1 MNLDTWT
8 AKKTLT
14 TATRTMPASPV
25 SYYDVASGVVAGKS
39 AFVAVG
45 PEVVA
50 TSLDGG
56 ATWTATR
63 KGLETYS
70 GVAFGNGM
78 FVAVG
83 GHRTRWDGVT
93 WATAQSQQV
102 GGITNVLRAIAFGGR
117 RQNGLFVA
125 VGDGGT
131 IKTTSD
137 GISWTTVTSGI
148 SDGLQAIAYGKQ
160 RFVAAAGSQILTSPD
175 GVTWT
180 KQVTPGIVNKMQT
193 LAFGD
198 GRFLGVDSGLKVFTS
213 LDGVSWTTTMG
224 TVPTLGAQVNGIVYA
239 FDTWVAADSAGS
251 VYTSPTGGTPWVKRP
266 YPVLVATQLGGIAYG
281 TNRCVAVAADGQVV
295 RSEEYPS
302 AALLALTCSTGQVT
316 PSLDPERLAYDAEL
330 TEAFA
335 SVTPTSQDGAT
346 IKVRFDAGAD
356 EVVTSGTAS
365 AVSQSG
371 GRSHKF
377 SITLRARNGYTRVY
391 VLGVSQKPAA
401 LRVPDPLRPT
411 PWP

>member
-25 SYYDVASGVVAGKS
+25 SYSDVAFGVVAGKS

-63 KGLETYS
+63 KALETYS

-83 GHRTRWDGVT
+83 GHRTSWDGVT

-117 RQNGLFVA
+117 RQGGLFVA
-125 VGDGGT
+125 VGDSGT

-137 GISWTTVTSGI
+137 GVSWTTATSGI
-148 SDGLQAIAYGKQ
+148 SDGLQAIAYGKR

-180 KQVTPGIVNKMQT
+180 KQVTTGIVNKIQT
-193 LAFGD
+193 LTFGD
-198 GRFLGVDSGLKVFTS
+198 GRFLGVDNGLRVVTS
-213 LDGVSWTTTMG
+213 LDGVSWTTTAG

-239 FDTWVAADSAGS
+239 FDTWVVADSAGS
-251 VYTSPTGGTPWVKRP
+251 VYTSPTGGAPWTKRP
-266 YPVLVATQLGGIAYG
+266 YPVIAAAQLGGIAYG
-281 TNRCVAVAADGQVV
+281 TNRCVTVAADGQVV
-295 RSEEYPS
+295 RSEEYPN
-302 AALLALTCSTGQVT
+302 AELLALTCSTGQVT
-316 PSLDPERLAYDAEL
+316 PSLDPARLAYYAEL

-335 SVTPTSQDGAT
+335 SVTPTGQDGAT

-356 EVVTSGTAS
+356 AAVASGTAS
-365 AVSQSG
+365 AVSQLG
-371 GRSHKF
+371 GRSREF
-377 SITLRARNGYTRVY
+377 SITLRARNGFTRIYT
-391 VLGVSQKPAA
+391 LGVSQKPVA
-401 LRVPDPLRPT
+401 LRVPDPLRP
-411 PWP
+411 PP